1 VSTVVRDKTAPQ
13 ESASVIAAE
22 PDDTVEVPSRQFI
35 AELRRQIDPTWYIDY
50 YGVLADD
57 KRAPLDVAVGHY
69 LALGAAASFSP
80 SRAFDEVG
88 YRLFNPDVDKE
99 VEAGRVFSGFEHFV
113 NFGKKE
119 GRRPAPVREVSRWRA
134 SHPMYSDM
142 ARAVRAFFDPKWY
155 VKTYPEVAAMLE
167 QGTIPTP
174 FMHYLT
180 DGITGD
186 YSPNSWFDEA
196 WYLIRYADIGEA
208 KKRGT
213 VPSGFF
219 HYLSSGRAEGRF
231 GKADTLREIEEKYPG
246 LTRPVGVERL
256 HDFEA
261 KIAPINVAVSR
272 QGDLRLNVL
281 LPTLDKN
288 IMFGG
293 YIALLNFLVAM
304 RERGWPIRIL
314 ILEDARLS
322 IDLSR
327 LQFAKDKRISDL
339 LESAEFVNLTGS
351 SRVLDVT
358 PGDRFLAYSMW
369 MAHHAHRLAE
379 HTGRR
384 FAFFIQEYEPIFHAY
399 DSWRALGASAYLK
412 PHFAIF
418 NSSLLRS
425 FFKTRRYGVY
435 AEAADH
441 GDASSIAFEHTL
453 SVSGTPSLAEL
464 DHNGEKRLLFYARPE
479 AHAARNL
486 FEIGIIALRR
496 AIEAGSFGQEWR
508 FDGVGT
514 LGLDTE
520 IDLGSGRAMHVRP
533 KLELGDYC
541 AALRRYDLGLSLM
554 YAPHPSVV
562 PFEMAASGMVVVT
575 NTFDNRD
582 KDTLTAIS
590 PNIVPSALSIE
601 DLTAA
606 LKIAQ
611 RQTGDLAARV
621 AGSNGNWV
629 NDWKNS
635 FSEAFLD
642 SVERELR

>member
-1 VSTVVRDKTAPQ
+1 MSAAVRDITAPP
-13 ESASVIAAE
+13 ESASETAAPPAE
-22 PDDTVEVPSRQFI
+22 AVPSPYFVE
-35 AELRRQIDPTWYIDY
+35 ELRRQIDASWYIDY
-50 YGVLADD
+50 YGVAVDEN
-57 KRAPLDVAVGHY
+57 ASVLDAAVEHY
-69 LALGAAASFSP
+69 LRIGAQFSFSP
-80 SRAFDEVG
+80 SRSFDEVG
-88 YRLFNPDVDKE
+88 YRLFNPDV
-99 VEAGRVFSGFEHFV
+99 EAEIEHRRVFSGFEHFV

-134 SHPMYSDM
+134 PHPMYSDV
-142 ARAVRAFFDPKWY
+142 ARAVRAFFDPKY
-155 VKTYPEVAAMLE
+155 YLEAYPAVAEMIA
-167 QGTIPTP
+167 QGTVPTP

-180 DGITGD
+180 DGMDQGH
-186 YSPNSWFDEA
+186 SPNRWFDEA
-196 WYLIRYADIGEA
+196 WYLTRYPDIGEA
-208 KKRGT
+208 KKKGA
-213 VPSGFF
+213 VASGFF

-231 GKADTLREIEEKYPG
+231 AKADALREIEEKYPG

-256 HDFEA
+256 RDFES
-261 KIAPINVAVSR
+261 KITPINVSIAR
-272 QGDLRLNVL
+272 KGELRLNVL
-281 LPTLDKN
+281 VPTLDKN

-304 RERGWPIRIL
+304 QDRGWPIRFL
-314 ILEDARLS
+314 ILEDARLNF
-322 IDLSR
+322 DLSR
-327 LQFAKDKRISDL
+327 LQFTKDKRISEL
-339 LESAEFVNLTGS
+339 LGSAEFVNLTGS
-351 SRVLDVT
+351 SRALDIT

-369 MAHHAHRLAE
+369 MAHHAHQLAE
-379 HTGRR
+379 RTGRR

-425 FFKTRRYGVY
+425 FFRTRRYGVY
-435 AEAADH
+435 ADSAEH

-464 DHNGEKRLLFYARPE
+464 DHDGEKRLLFYARPE

-486 FEIGIIALRR
+486 FEIGVIALRR
-496 AIEAGSFGQEWR
+496 AIEADVFGPEWR
-508 FDGVGT
+508 FEGVGT

-520 IDLGSGRAMHVRP
+520 IDLGGGRSMHIRP

-582 KDTLTAIS
+582 KETLKAIS
-590 PNIVPSALSIE
+590 SNIVPSALSIE
-601 DLTAA
+601 DLSAA
-606 LKIAQ
+606 LRVAQ
-611 RQTGDLAARV
+611 RQTDDLSARV
-621 AGSNGNWV
+621 AGSSGNWV
-629 NDWKNS
+629 SDWKNS
-635 FSEAFLD
+635 FSPAFLD
-642 SVERELR
+642 HVEKELK